1 MTRIR
6 HLDGTSKM
14 KPKSTEADRQTLF
27 ARLEELGIASVTV
40 EHEPVF
46 TVEESQSLR
55 ERLPGAH
62 TKNLFLVDKDGRAA
76 LVVAKDDTRV
86 DLKSVAKRLGI
97 GRPSFGKPERLLE
110 LLGVTP
116 GSVTPFALINDKG
129 CRVTVILDADMMRHE
144 RLNFHPLEN
153 TATTNIAREDLTRFI
168 QSCGHQ
174 PSVLAVAQSD

>member
-1 MTRIR
+1 M
-6 HLDGTSKM
+6 DGTSKM

-27 ARLEELGIASVTV
+27 ARLEELGIAAVTV
-40 EHEPVF
+40 EHEAVF

-116 GSVTPFALINDKG
+116 GSVTPFALINDPEG
-129 CRVTVILDADMMRHE
+129 RVAVAVDAALLAFAE
-144 RLNFHPLEN
+144 VNFHPLEN
-153 TATTNIAREDLTRFI
+153 TATTKLATDDFLRFVRA
-168 QSCGHQ
+168 CGHE
-174 PSVLAVAQSD
+174 PLILPLS

>member
-6 HLDGTSKM
+6 HLDGMSKM
-14 KPKSTEADRQTLF
+14 KPKSNVADRQILF
-27 ARLEELGIASVTV
+27 ARLEELGIASITV
-40 EHEPVF
+40 EHEAVF

-116 GSVTPFALINDKG
+116 GSVTPFALINDPEA
-129 CRVTVILDADMMRHE
+129 RVIVAVDAALLAFPE
-144 RLNFHPLEN
+144 VNFHPLEN
-153 TATTNIAREDLTRFI
+153 TATTRLATDDFLRFI
-168 QSCGHQ
+168 RACGHQ
-174 PSVLAVAQSD
+174 PLILPLS

>member
-6 HLDGTSKM
+6 HLDGMLKM
-14 KPKSTEADRQTLF
+14 KPKSTAADRQTLF
-27 ARLEELGIASVTV
+27 ARLEELGIAAVTV
-40 EHEPVF
+40 EHEAVF

-116 GSVTPFALINDKG
+116 GSVTPFALINDPEG
-129 CRVTVILDADMMRHE
+129 RVAVAVDAALLAFAE
-144 RLNFHPLEN
+144 VNFHPLEN
-153 TATTNIAREDLTRFI
+153 TATTKLATDDFLRFVRA
-168 QSCGHQ
+168 CGHE
-174 PSVLAVAQSD
+174 PLILPLS

>member
-1 MTRIR
+1 M
-6 HLDGTSKM
+6 SKM
-14 KPKSTEADRQTLF
+14 KPKSNVADGQILF
-27 ARLEELGIASVTV
+27 ARLEELGIASITV
-40 EHEPVF
+40 AHEAVF

-86 DLKSVAKRLGI
+86 DLKLVAKRLGI

-116 GSVTPFALINDKG
+116 GSVTPFALINDPEG
-129 CRVTVILDADMMRHE
+129 RVAVAVDAALLAFAE
-144 RLNFHPLEN
+144 VNFHPLEN
-153 TATTNIAREDLTRFI
+153 TATTRLATDDFLRFVRA
-168 QSCGHQ
+168 CGHD
-174 PSVLAVAQSD
+174 PLILPLS